1 LGDGIS
7 VQLLFESPLVDD
19 DTGEQRADARERGGP
34 EQTLGGEGTEAF
46 ARQQLMRNVSIRT

>member
-1 LGDGIS
+1 

-34 EQTLGGEGTEAF
+34 EQTLGEEGTEAF
-46 ARQQLMRNVSIRT
+46 ARQQLVRNVSIRT